1 MNKLL
6 VGAAMGMMA
15 GVALMMSPMG
25 KTLRQDMQTGMNK
38 ARQMARQ
45 MEQM

>member
-1 MNKLL
+1 MNKMLF
-6 VGAAMGMMA
+6 GATMGMMA

-25 KTLRQDMQTGMNK
+25 RTLRKEMNMGMNK
-38 ARQMARQ
+38 AKEMAKA

>member
-6 VGAAMGMMA
+6 FGTAVGMMA

-25 KTLRQDMQTGMNK
+25 REVRRDVSRGMCK
-38 ARQMARQ
+38 ARKMARK
-45 MEQM
+45 MM

>member
-6 VGAAMGMMA
+6 FGATMGMMA

-25 KTLRQDMQTGMNK
+25 RMLRKEVNMGMNK
-38 ARQMARQ
+38 ARQMARS
-45 MEQM
+45 MEEM